1 MTRGIQQA
9 IRELRQSPEA
19 PVLAEVDG
27 LVIELRYKGRRTAD
41 DIFDE
46 VGPWEGETADE
57 LRNLV
62 HSARVDSAE
71 PPARIR
77 SRDSSMSSGRRGGP
91 PGIRGR

>member
-19 PVLAEVDG
+19 PVVAEVDG

-46 VGPWEGETADE
+46 VGPWEGESADE
-57 LRNLV
+57 LREL
-62 HSARVDSAE
+62 
-71 PPARIR
+71 IR
-77 SRDSSMSSGRRGGP
+77 SAGGDRRP
-91 PGIRGR
+91 EAR